1 MNLQIIVM
9 ILTNLIQNHLKLNRK
24 LIIQMNLIQIH
35 LTIRIPI
42 IILTKEG
49 LINHNII
56 YIISNYC

>member
-42 IILTKEG
+42 IIQTKEG